1 MNRKLSSLLTELTR
15 EDLEH
20 LLAAKAEIET
30 LEARRAELAAEL
42 ADVEKKLT
50 GLARAVGTPTGR
62 GKARR
67 KAVKKAGRKKTAKK
81 TVRKAAAKAAKKT
94 AKKTAKKA
102 GKKVAKKATKKAAR
116 KPAAGKVRLED
127 VVMTLIEKNGGT
139 MSFKEISAAIAK
151 GKLYA
156 TRSKNFDNVLRRTIS
171 TSTRI
176 KRVSRGVYGL

>member
-42 ADVEKKLT
+42 ANVEKKLAD
-50 GLARAVGTPTGR
+50 LAKAVGAPR
-62 GKARR
+62 ARR
-67 KAVKKAGRKKTAKK
+67 KAAKKTARRKVAKK
-81 TVRKAAAKAAKKT
+81 TVRKAAAKAAGRT
-94 AKKTAKKA
+94 TKKA
-102 GKKVAKKATKKAAR
+102 AKKATKKAA
-116 KPAAGKVRLED
+116 KKVAKKAAGRKAASKPRLED
-127 VVMTLIEKNGGT
+127 VVMTVIEKNGGT
-139 MSFKEISAAIAK
+139 MSFKEISAAIVK

-171 TSTRI
+171 TSERI